1 MNMKK
6 AVLCLLLVICLSVSV
21 LVGCSRREHYEDQL
35 NQQDTNAFENQLG
48 EDYATP
54 VINKTGD
61 TPYYADKK
69 VEDLEALYLKSSHDV
84 MATPIMFPT
93 GAAYQ
98 NSLGASGMP
107 QFYFYNKLTGNISA
121 LCADPL
127 CTHQLEECVWSAA
140 EIQYIG
146 SDEIVFISEFD
157 SNLKVYICD
166 LQRNNIREI
175 YDIAEYYEYDPTD
188 GGYFVYSDMLII
200 NHVYDN
206 RVYVE
211 YKVYS
216 ENGAGMTG
224 IYTIDLDT
232 LAFELLYEIP
242 KTVGLVAW
250 VEDSVYY
257 FDSSDP
263 DNMQI
268 CRADLNLENKEVLT
282 QGNGIAAYTDR
293 YLVVTETKEG
303 DRYPSA
309 SFVYDLKTK
318 QEYDLP
324 DNLSTRCQISGDY
337 LYYTRNLT
345 EQEMEGDPL
354 KDYYTWKWEY
364 KKKPMT
370 AGTQGGGKIYRVKI
384 GENAEECVFQL
395 AYKDVPVRINKFT
408 VDGEVIYF
416 SYHHYEQ
423 FKNYLN
429 QEFADNSEEPAQ
441 YAIADLQNGTVSVL
455 DFSQVQ

>member
-1 MNMKK
+1 MKK
-6 AVLCLLLVICLSVSV
+6 APYILCAVLAICLITSV
-21 LVGCSRREHYEDQL
+21 LIICLRREDYKDQL
-35 NQQDTNAFENQLG
+35 QDTNAFENQLG

-166 LQRNNIREI
+166 LQRNNIRKI

-242 KTVGLVAW
+242 KNVGLVAW
-250 VEDSVYY
+250 IEDSVYY

-384 GENAEECVFQL
+384 GENAEECVLQL
-395 AYKDVPVRINKFT
+395 AYKDVPVRINNFT

-429 QEFADNSEEPAQ
+429 QEFADSTEEPAQ

>member
-1 MNMKK
+1 MKK
-6 AVLCLLLVICLSVSV
+6 APYILCAVLAICLITSV
-21 LVGCSRREHYEDQL
+21 LIICLRREDYKDQL
-35 NQQDTNAFENQLG
+35 QDTNAFENQLG

-146 SDEIVFISEFD
+146 SGEIVFISEFD

-242 KTVGLVAW
+242 KNVGLVAW
-250 VEDSVYY
+250 IEDSVYY

-370 AGTQGGGKIYRVKI
+370 ARTQGGGKIYRVRI
-384 GENAEECVFQL
+384 GENAEECVLQL
-395 AYKDVPVRINKFT
+395 AYKDVPVRINNFT

-429 QEFADNSEEPAQ
+429 QEFADSTEEPAQ

>member
-1 MNMKK
+1 MKK
-6 AVLCLLLVICLSVSV
+6 APYILCAVLAICLITSV
-21 LVGCSRREHYEDQL
+21 LIICLRREDYKDQL
-35 NQQDTNAFENQLG
+35 QDKNAFENQLG

-127 CTHQLEECVWSAA
+127 CTHQLEECVWSDAD
-140 EIQYIG
+140 IQYIG
-146 SDEIVFISEFD
+146 SDEIVFISDFD
-157 SNLKVYICD
+157 SDLKVYICD

-175 YDIAEYYEYDPTD
+175 YDIAEYYEYDPKD
-188 GGYFVYSDMLII
+188 GGYFVYSDMLIV

-250 VEDSVYY
+250 IEDSVYY
-257 FDSSDP
+257 IDSSDP
-263 DNMQI
+263 NNKQI
-268 CRADLNLENKEVLT
+268 CRADLDLENKEIVT

-309 SFVYDLKTK
+309 SFVYDLQTK

-324 DNLSTRCQISGDY
+324 DNLSTRCRISGDY

-370 AGTQGGGKIYRVKI
+370 AGTQGGGKIYRVRI
-384 GENAEECVFQL
+384 GENAEECVLQL
-395 AYKDVPVRINKFT
+395 AYKDVPVRINNFT

-429 QEFADNSEEPAQ
+429 QEFADSSEEPAQ
-441 YAIADLQNGTVSVL
+441 YAIADLQDGTVSVL
-455 DFSQVQ
+455 DFSQAQ